1 MTDEEFNKYKDALT
15 VKLLEKPKGLMK
27 QAEVYQIE
35 IDTQDYN
42 FNRAQIEVDV
52 LKTIVKNDIVK
63 FYDVSIWTI
72 KNDLGGSIKALDGPV
87 AHWY

>member
-1 MTDEEFNKYKDALT
+1 MSEEEFNKYKDALA

-52 LKTIVKNDIVK
+52 LKTIVKNDIVQ
-63 FYDVSIWTI
+63 FYNVSTSVI
-72 KNDLGGSIKALDGPV
+72 K
-87 AHWY
+87 